1 MAERLPEPP
10 VPRTYDEPIGPTPAV
25 ARKNIVLGL
34 ALFAIALLFAAGAVA
49 VSLIYLQF
57 D

>member
-1 MAERLPEPP
+1 MAERLPETRTTNEP
-10 VPRTYDEPIGPTPAV
+10 VGPSPEL
-25 ARKNIVLGL
+25 ARKNVRL
-34 ALFAIALLFAAGAVA
+34 ALALLGISLLFAAGAVA

>member
-1 MAERLPEPP
+1 VTERLPEPVPPRSTSEP
-10 VPRTYDEPIGPTPAV
+10 VGPTPEL
-25 ARKNIVLGL
+25 ARKNVALGL
-34 ALFAIALLFAAGAVA
+34 ALLAISLLIAAGAVA

>member
-1 MAERLPEPP
+1 MSEPFP
-10 VPRTYDEPIGPTPAV
+10 PRTTSEPVEVTPEL
-25 ARKNIVLGL
+25 ARKNVILGWTL
-34 ALFAIALLFAAGAVA
+34 LGIALLIAAGAVA

>member
-1 MAERLPEPP
+1 VAERFPEPP
-10 VPRTYDEPIGPTPAV
+10 PPRTYYDPIGPTGEV
-25 ARKNIVLGL
+25 ARKNVRLGIL
-34 ALFAIALLFAAGAVA
+34 LFVTALLIAVGAVV

>member
-1 MAERLPEPP
+1 MSEPLP
-10 VPRTYDEPIGPTPAV
+10 PRTTSEPVEPSPEL

-34 ALFAIALLFAAGAVA
+34 VLLGIALLIAAGAVV

>member
-1 MAERLPEPP
+1 MTEPLPEPP
-10 VPRTYDEPIGPTPAV
+10 PPRTYYDPVEPTGEV
-25 ARKNIVLGL
+25 AHRNIRLGV
-34 ALFAIALLFAAGAVA
+34 ALFVIALVFAAGAVV

>member
-1 MAERLPEPP
+1 MTERALEP
-10 VPRTYDEPIGPTPAV
+10 VPPRTTSEPVEPTPEL

-34 ALFAIALLFAAGAVA
+34 ALLGIALLVAAGAVA

>member
-1 MAERLPEPP
+1 VSERLPEPQS
-10 VPRTYDEPIGPTPAV
+10 PRTYYDPIGPTPEL
-25 ARKNIVLGL
+25 ARKNVRLGIVL
-34 ALFAIALLFAAGAVA
+34 FVIALLVAAGAVV